1 MAKRYEDMVE
11 GEYVKIINLHNFLVV
26 FESFKIFNNKYTQIF
41 FVHRLKI
48 GIYLKHMI
56 IKYFLIIQRLLPN

>member
-41 FVHRLKI
+41 LSI
-48 GIYLKHMI
+48 D
-56 IKYFLIIQRLLPN
+56 